1 MAVIMIGTKFFYIR
15 AMIITI
21 IAVVCLFKW
30 ERSTVALCVL
40 IYLITESIVMFII
53 SKKRPK

>member
-1 MAVIMIGTKFFYIR
+1 MIVTKFFYIR

-30 ERSTVALCVL
+30 EKSTVASCVL
-40 IYLITESIVMFII
+40 IYLIIESIVMFII
-53 SKKRPK
+53 SKKRSK

>member
-1 MAVIMIGTKFFYIR
+1 MIVTKFFYFR

-40 IYLITESIVMFII
+40 TYLIIESIVMFII